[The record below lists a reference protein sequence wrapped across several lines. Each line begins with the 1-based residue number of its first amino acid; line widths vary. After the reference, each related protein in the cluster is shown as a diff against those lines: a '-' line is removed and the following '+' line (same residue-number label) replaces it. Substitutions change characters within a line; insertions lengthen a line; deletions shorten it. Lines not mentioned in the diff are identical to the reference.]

1 MTTGYPLTN
10 CMCPCSKI
18 PYVCLCSQS
27 VRKAHDS
34 MTNGRLYVTHGD
46 LFGVSINRSPTSY
59 LANPAVERA
68 KYVTANARTH
78 THTRTRPPHTFCC
91 LLRHSMG
98 AGRHGHLLGFYTLQF
113 SFLSASCSFLF
124 FLHPVVCFSLHPAVC
139 FLFYT
144 LQFAF
149 FLHPMF
155 CFFYTLQF
163 AFFYT
168 HCTLL
173 FFYNL

>member
-1 MTTGYPLTN
+1 MKFWVDDVIGRVVQTGCKVVDPLCPCSPFIWTVRCLCAECSETSQCITELWAYVITGKRPGYPLTN

-98 AGRHGHLLGFYTLQF
+98 AGRHGHLLGFYTL
-113 SFLSASCSFLF
+113 
-124 FLHPVVCFSLHPAVC
+124 
-139 FLFYT
+139 
-144 LQFAF
+144 
-149 FLHPMF
+149 
-155 CFFYTLQF
+155 
-163 AFFYT
+163 
-168 HCTLL
+168 
-173 FFYNL
+173 